1 MQKRARRYA
10 EKIDSFG
17 GVLDP
22 ARSARSYALRLF
34 QPSAALAPFVEHY
47 WLVDWD
53 LPPGASYEAEVLPR
67 PNINLALMPDRGW
80 ITGITTGLYTY
91 TCRGRGGVFGGGFR
105 PGGFRPFFG
114 RPVAELVDS
123 TIEAETIFPAMTEAA
138 RRTVLAGAD
147 PQVRIARV
155 EDMLL
160 ASGLPPQDEAI
171 ALAVRCVE
179 TARDD
184 RSITSVASLARRCA
198 MSQRSLQKLFQDH
211 VGAGPKWIIRLYRL
225 VDAAARATA
234 GTPPNWTEVALD
246 LGYADQSHFTNDFRR
261 VIGRSP
267 GSYAREANAE

>member
-1 MQKRARRYA
+1 MQKRATRYA
-10 EKIDSFG
+10 EIADSYG
-17 GVLDP
+17 GVLAP
-22 ARSARSYALRLF
+22 ARSARNYGLRLF
-34 QPSAALAPFVEHY
+34 EPSSALAPFIAHY

-53 LPPGASYEAEVLPR
+53 LPEGRSYEAEVLPR
-67 PNINLALMPDRGW
+67 PHVNLALMPDRGW
-80 ITGITTGLYTY
+80 ITGITTGRYTY
-91 TCRGRGGVFGGGFR
+91 TCRGRSGVFGVGFR

-114 RPVAELVDS
+114 RPVAALADS
-123 TIEAETIFPAMTEAA
+123 TIEASAIFPAMTEAA
-138 RRTVLAGAD
+138 RRAVLAEAD
-147 PQVRIARV
+147 VQVRIARV

-160 ASGLPPQDEAI
+160 APGLPFHDAAI
-171 ALAVRCVE
+171 DLAVRCVG

-184 RSITSVASLARRCA
+184 RSIVSVASLAQRCA
-198 MSQRSLQKLFQDH
+198 MSQRSLQKLFQDY

-267 GSYAREANAE
+267 GSYAREAKAE